1 MVSVSEVSGG
11 HKLLFQVREVYFR
24 CKHHSLTSDESGHDK
39 GIESF
44 RSESEGNYM
53 SVGCEN
59 SGTLFCTFFMLP

>member
-1 MVSVSEVSGG
+1 MSVSEVSET
-11 HKLLFQVREVYFR
+11 HKLFKLEKCTSVVI
-24 CKHHSLTSDESGHDK
+24 KHHKLTSNDSGHDK
-39 GIESF
+39 EIESF

>member
-1 MVSVSEVSGG
+1 MSFSEVSGT

-24 CKHHSLTSDESGHDK
+24 CKQHNLTSDESGHDK

-44 RSESEGNYM
+44 RSEREGNYM

-59 SGTLFCTFFMLP
+59 SGTLFYTFFLLP